1 MSELNGG
8 ACELQPADDRARRA
22 RRIRFWAESLV
33 AGAALLLALLT
44 LVWRDWIEEIFG
56 VDPDNRSGGLEWI
69 IVVGLLVVAAA
80 LAVTARVEWRR
91 LRPALDQGPG

>member
-1 MSELNGG
+1 
-8 ACELQPADDRARRA
+8 
-22 RRIRFWAESLV
+22 
-33 AGAALLLALLT
+33 
-44 LVWRDWIEEIFG
+44 
-56 VDPDNRSGGLEWI
+56 DPDNRSGGLEWI

>member
-1 MSELNGG
+1 M
-8 ACELQPADDRARRA
+8 
-22 RRIRFWAESLV
+22 V

>member
-1 MSELNGG
+1 
-8 ACELQPADDRARRA
+8 
-22 RRIRFWAESLV
+22 LV